1 MIKFI
6 SVSLL
11 SIFIILFYTILLFL
25 LQAITRSED
34 NALHFAKQ
42 GPTVFLFV
50 GVNGVGK
57 TTTIGKLAAK
67 QKGLQSLEVLFHAAD
82 RNRTGTRFNSNRIL
96 SPARLPVPPLRLSGG
111 RRIRTFEGGANRFTV
126 CPLWPLGNPT
136 KCLPDN

>member
-6 SVSLL
+6 SVSCSLFF
-11 SIFIILFYTILLFL
+11 IFPI
-25 LQAITRSED
+25 
-34 NALHFAKQ
+34 
-42 GPTVFLFV
+42 
-50 GVNGVGK
+50 
-57 TTTIGKLAAK
+57 K
-67 QKGLQSLEVLFHAAD
+67 QKRLQSLEVLFHAAD

-136 KCLPDN
+136 IYILNT